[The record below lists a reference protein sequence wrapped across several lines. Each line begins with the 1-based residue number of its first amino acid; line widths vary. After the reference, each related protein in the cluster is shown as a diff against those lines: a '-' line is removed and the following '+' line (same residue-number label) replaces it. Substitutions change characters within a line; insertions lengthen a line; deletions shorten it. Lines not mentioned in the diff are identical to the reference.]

1 MAITVFEAIS
11 AASQIAEVVA
21 IVFLYKQIQLSKTT
35 TQCQLINDLEKEFTN
50 YYGVL
55 AKLKPDGPWA
65 KSAILSS
72 DEVGQLE
79 NLASFCEKLKHFKD
93 RGVLDWNTLDLMFR
107 NRFFL
112 ILDNENVLKLVIEP
126 CRNDWKTLL
135 TLEKEWRDQLP
146 ITDRRAK

>member
-11 AASQIAEVVA
+11 AASQIAEVAA

-55 AKLKPDGPWA
+55 AKLKSDGVWA
-65 KSAILSS
+65 KSAILTSE
-72 DEVGQLE
+72 EVGQLE

-93 RGVLDWNTLDLMFR
+93 RGVLDWKTLDLMFR

-112 ILDNENVLKLVIEP
+112 IMGNENVLKLVIEP

-146 ITDRRAK
+146 ITDPRSR